1 MSVPSVHSH
10 VCQLAMLL
18 VAALH
23 ACQIHILI
31 VAGVTQLLHARASQA
46 ALPIGTNNVLH

>member
-23 ACQIHILI
+23 AYQIHTPT
-31 VAGVTQLLHARASQA
+31 VAGVMQLLRVPADWDAQQT
-46 ALPIGTNNVLH
+46 GTNNVLH